1 MDPATKDA
9 LDRGGIVD
17 ITTTGRTTGLPRR
30 IEIYL
35 HQLDGVYYLTG
46 RPGFKRDWVANIV
59 AHPEFT
65 VHLKRDVV
73 ADVAVVGE
81 LEPDDTERGRIL
93 FRALTENWGRDPDET
108 RADLDRWIHQAPF
121 IRLRPADA

>member
-1 MDPATKDA
+1 MIKDA

-46 RPGFKRDWVANIV
+46 GRDSSATGW
-59 AHPEFT
+59 PTSSPTRQFT

-81 LEPDDTERGRIL
+81 PEPDDAERGRIL

-121 IRLRPADA
+121 IRLRPVPDES